1 VRRRKSLLATI
12 LLVVVVL
19 MAGSVPVAATAAGTG
34 PDDALTP
41 AAEWQAVPPGKQ
53 HWYAFYYAGDGSQIE
68 IRMQVEPHESAAFE
82 VWTPEE
88 IQRWRQGLEAD
99 PIGRGSPDPFAE
111 GVLVWTG
118 SFTTLGTYY
127 AVVERVGSQPGTSYY
142 LLEISGQGV
151 SLAPP
156 TPTATPTPTPDKR
169 RSTVAAPSKPAGKLV
184 FQTAFGGNLYVIHAD
199 GSGLER
205 ITTGVDPMWSPN
217 GQQIAFTRWQEPRG
231 VWVIDTENGNE
242 WRAFDWSETRW
253 PSWSPEGDEILFSRQ
268 DGGRTEETERCFFGF
283 CFTIPA
289 RPHWKLGIV
298 QPSDGA
304 FHEPSGSNVS
314 LAPMWS
320 PDGERIVYDG
330 EQGLVVQSLDGEVSY
345 QITQDA
351 RDTSPAWSPDGG
363 RVAFTRR
370 QHDHWEVYVV
380 DADGRNLTRLTD
392 TPKKPNG
399 ELGNSAAAAWSPDGQ
414 YLAFLTDRTGKWEI
428 WIMRANGSSQKPMFG
443 SALAGLPLEYSFVS
457 ERAISWTK

>member
-1 VRRRKSLLATI
+1 MRGRKSLLATV

-19 MAGSVPVAATAAGTG
+19 MAGSVPITATAAGTG

-41 AAEWQAVPPGKQ
+41 SAEWQAVSAGEQ
-53 HWYAFYYAGDGSQIE
+53 HWYAFYYAGDASQIE
-68 IRMQVEPHESAAFE
+68 IRMQVEPHESATFE
-82 VWTPEE
+82 VWTPEG
-88 IQRWRQGLEAD
+88 IQRWGQGLEAD

-142 LLEISGQGV
+142 LLEVSGPGV

-156 TPTATPTPTPDKR
+156 APTATPTPKLDKPGP
-169 RSTVAAPSKPAGKLV
+169 TAAAPSKPTGKLV
-184 FQTAFGGNLYVIHAD
+184 FQTTFGGNLYAIHAD
-199 GSGLER
+199 GTGLER
-205 ITTGVDPMWSPN
+205 ITTGVDPIWSPN
-217 GQQIAFTRWQEPRG
+217 GQQIAFSRWQEPRG
-231 VWVIDTENGNE
+231 VWVIDTETGNE

-253 PSWSPEGDEILFSRQ
+253 PSWSPQGDEILFSRQ
-268 DGGRTEETERCFFGF
+268 DGGRTDEKERCFFGF

-298 QPSDGA
+298 QPGGSA
-304 FHEPSGSNVS
+304 FREPPGSKIS

-330 EQGLVVQSLDGEVSY
+330 EQGLVIQSLDGEVSY

-351 RDTSPAWSPDGG
+351 RDTSPAWSPDGS

-370 QHDHWEVYVV
+370 QHDHWELYVV
-380 DADGRNLTRLTD
+380 NADGRNLTRLTD
-392 TPKKPNG
+392 TGKKPNG
-399 ELGNSAAAAWSPDGQ
+399 EVGNSVAAAWSPDGQ

-428 WIMRANGSSQKPMFG
+428 WIMRANGSNQKPMFG
-443 SALAGLPLEYSFVS
+443 SALAGLPLQYSFVS
-457 ERAISWTK
+457 ERAISWTE